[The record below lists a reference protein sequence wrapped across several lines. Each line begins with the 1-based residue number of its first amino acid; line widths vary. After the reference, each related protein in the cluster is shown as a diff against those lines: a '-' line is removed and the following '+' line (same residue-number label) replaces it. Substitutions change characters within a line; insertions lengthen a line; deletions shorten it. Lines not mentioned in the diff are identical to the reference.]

1 MRGVNTLL
9 FQVRIAIPFLVAA
22 LAIAAPSSA
31 VGEPT
36 VTQVGQSLLGE
47 VAGDQFGQAVA
58 ISADGSRVAVSSLI
72 HSVGS
77 DTNVGQVKVFAFD
90 SQSDTWTQLG
100 QTLYGDNLND
110 QFGIS
115 ISLNSNG
122 TRLAVGANQAFIL
135 SPPTYVG
142 PGYTRVFEFDVGT
155 SRWVQLGSDI
165 SGDSGQLDYSGYS
178 VSLNSSGNLLA
189 VGAPQPLSGQEGRV
203 RVYELS
209 GGSWTQKGGDI
220 DGEAS
225 RDQFGIEVALSA
237 DGTTIAIGGN
247 QNSVGGTRN
256 AAGHV
261 RVHRF
266 NSSTNIWEQ
275 LGSDIDGDA
284 VSDQIGD
291 ALAISADGNRLA
303 SATPYSDAG
312 GARSNAGEVKVFDWT
327 GSVWT
332 QAGSTI
338 YGDQAGDG
346 LGYSV
351 SLSASGHELAVGVPA
366 ATVGGNSAAG
376 EVRVFTWNSA
386 GWSALIEPISSE
398 SSGDLAGWS
407 LAMNS
412 AGSYLAIGS
421 IGNQAGGIGANT
433 GRAQVFSISTNSPPV
448 SRGRAIFDSRPGIF
462 LSIRLSAG
470 NLAQSREV
478 HFGSYG
484 VQPDSPYLLS
494 IRETGNLATTRVL
507 FSGATNASGH
517 LDETLTL
524 PSLGPGSHTLVFS
537 ALGTRGE
544 RLILGNTIAVDS
556 TGIITGVS
564 PENLQPTIR

>member
-1 MRGVNTLL
+1 MLNPLKFQAKIATL
-9 FQVRIAIPFLVAA
+9 FLVAA
-22 LAIAAPSSA
+22 LAIAVPSSA

-36 VTQVGQSLLGE
+36 VTQVGQSLFGE

-58 ISADGSRVAVSSLI
+58 ISADGSRLAVSSLI
-72 HSVGS
+72 HSVGPDS
-77 DTNVGQVKVFAFD
+77 NVGQVKIFAFD
-90 SQSDTWTQLG
+90 SQRDTWTQLG

-115 ISLNSNG
+115 ISLNSDG
-122 TRLAVGANQAFIL
+122 SRLAVGANQAFIL
-135 SPPTYVG
+135 DPLTYVG

-189 VGAPQPLSGQEGRV
+189 VGAPQPLSGEEGRV
-203 RVYELS
+203 RLYELS

-237 DGTTIAIGGN
+237 DGTTVAIGGN
-247 QNSVGGTRN
+247 QNSVGGIRN

-266 NSSTNIWEQ
+266 TSSTNTWEQ
-275 LGSDIDGDA
+275 LGSDIDGEA

-291 ALAISADGNRLA
+291 ALALSADGNRLA
-303 SATPYSDAG
+303 SGTPYSDAG
-312 GARSNAGEVKVFDWT
+312 GAKSNAGEVKVFDWT

-338 YGDQAGDG
+338 YGDQAGDR

-366 ATVGGNSAAG
+366 ATVDGNSAAG
-376 EVRVFTWNSA
+376 EVRVFTWNSTD
-386 GWSALIEPISSE
+386 WSTLIEPISSE

-433 GRAQVFSISTNSPPV
+433 GRAQVFSISADLPTSSPV
-448 SRGRAIFDSRPGIF
+448 RANVHSAPGIF
-462 LSIRLSAG
+462 LSIRSSAG
-470 NLAQSREV
+470 NMAQSPEA
-478 HFGSYG
+478 HFGSYA

-494 IRETGNLATTRVL
+494 IRETGNLATTQVL
-507 FSGATNASGH
+507 TSGATNEGGH

-524 PSLGPGSHTLVFS
+524 PALGPGSHTLVFS
-537 ALGTRGE
+537 ATGATGH
-544 RLILGNTIAVDS
+544 RLILGNTIIVDS
-556 TGIITGVS
+556 TGTITSVT